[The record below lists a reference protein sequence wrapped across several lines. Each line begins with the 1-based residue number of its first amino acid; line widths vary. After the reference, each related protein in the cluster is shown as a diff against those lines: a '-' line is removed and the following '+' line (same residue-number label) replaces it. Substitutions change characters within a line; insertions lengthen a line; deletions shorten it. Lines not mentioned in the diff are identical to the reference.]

1 MIPMG
6 PGPETAT
13 TSPGSISV
21 SSNTAWTEHA
31 RGSQSAPAWRSRFS
45 DRGKTIPCR
54 TAQYLAKPPFIVLPW
69 AARSTQ
75 KNGAPI
81 WQYRHWPQSLAA
93 DGLIATL
100 SPCLKRV
107 TPWPTSATVPH
118 ISWPRITG
126 GSMTYSLLKMW
137 ISVPQTP
144 ALCTSMTTWSG
155 PAVGS
160 GMSTYSTLPGSQCV
174 FTTAFMCGSS
184 LCVDSTSLARQQAA
198 CHRDFRP
205 RGTVGRPPTSHVCQ
219 ETSVLVLPRAGRWP
233 LRL

>member
-93 DGLIATL
+93 DGLILFVCRFDFSRTSAGRLSQRL
-100 SPCLKRV
+100 SPQRHC
-107 TPWPTSATVPH
+107 WPTTHKSRLSGNKRARTSTRRPLAIAV
-118 ISWPRITG
+118 IA
-126 GSMTYSLLKMW
+126 SLLRTAKTCEPNENGREPDEDGGCAQNCGHGTGEER
-137 ISVPQTP
+137 SPGVP
-144 ALCTSMTTWSG
+144 
-155 PAVGS
+155 
-160 GMSTYSTLPGSQCV
+160 
-174 FTTAFMCGSS
+174 
-184 LCVDSTSLARQQAA
+184 
-198 CHRDFRP
+198 
-205 RGTVGRPPTSHVCQ
+205 
-219 ETSVLVLPRAGRWP
+219 
-233 LRL
+233 